1 MQPQKTNKNVML
13 FNRWAPMP
21 LVIVPRAP
29 AWSLG
34 TVVSLHRSQLHS
46 KSDLDGLRLELKHKK
61 SALTATK
68 LACNYNYQN
77 KHFGFSHG
85 SLTVNFSH
93 GSLTLT
99 GYSGM
104 HHFKQDHGKI
114 ANTA

>member
-1 MQPQKTNKNVML
+1 MF

-21 LVIVPRAP
+21 LVTVPRAP

-34 TVVSLHRSQLHS
+34 TVVSLHRSQFHS
-46 KSDLDGLRLELKHKK
+46 KSDLDGPRSELKHKN
-61 SALTATK
+61 SALTVIE
-68 LACNYNYQN
+68 LARNYNFQN
-77 KHFGFSHG
+77 KHVGFSHG

-93 GSLTLT
+93 GSLTLN

-104 HHFKQDHGKI
+104 HHFKQDHGKT